1 MHTPSSYMYADLR
14 SFGGISNKAAASD
27 LLTEHTLYGNAVLR
41 DRINERT
48 FLSRQIVH
56 ATPDRVH
63 PEFFA
68 DFHKS
73 AQTITSKIVSN
84 LGRPTAYDE
93 IIRHYGEVASRG
105 MAALLDKYSLD
116 GNLYANGVHRLNVSP
131 MTETHD
137 KAVLLV
143 MMFLA
148 TGCLANPELAIETTR
163 SFMKKKLPLT
173 FSTLRPTLADPVTSA
188 KQPDKQTRLGLIR
201 ISNDTVCSSIY
212 PLSTS
217 KEGTT
222 IGLLATG
229 KQNINDV
236 DVDVSRKHLRIFR
249 DGDAWYAQGLGSTN
263 GTTLISG
270 ADKSIRVIEPPKST
284 NEKLPPVEIDNGDT
298 LCLGKTTQFLV
309 LKIAK

>member
-27 LLTEHTLYGNAVLR
+27 LLTEQTLYGNAVLR

-56 ATPDRVH
+56 TTPDRVH

-84 LGRPTAYDE
+84 LDRPTAYDE

-116 GNLYANGVHRLNVSP
+116 GNLYANAVHRINVSP
-131 MTETHD
+131 MPETHD
-137 KAVLLV
+137 KATLLV
-143 MMFLA
+143 MMFLV
-148 TGCLANPELAIETTR
+148 TGCLANPEVAIEITR
-163 SFMKKKLPLT
+163 SFMKKKLPFT
-173 FSTLRPTLADPVTSA
+173 FSTLRPTLVDPVTPA
-188 KQPDKQTRLGLIR
+188 KQSDKQTRLGLIR
-201 ISNDTVCSSIY
+201 LSGDTVCSSIY
-212 PLSTS
+212 PLSTG
-217 KEGTT
+217 KEGTI

-249 DGDAWYAQGLGSTN
+249 DGDSWYAQGLGSTN

-270 ADKSIRVIEPPKST
+270 ADKSIRVIEPPKSA
-284 NEKLPPVEIDNGDT
+284 NEKLPPIEINNGDT

-309 LKIAK
+309 LKIAN